1 MYDCGGRVHLSL
13 RVYKRPMAIA
23 APNSGTSYTALS
35 PGQNYGVPLATVTT
49 LFFMW
54 GFLTCL
60 NDILVPHL
68 KSIFDLNY
76 TKVML
81 IQFAFFGAYFI
92 FSLPSAKIID
102 WMGYQRSMVLGLL
115 TMGVG
120 AFLFVPAASV
130 PSYPLFL
137 GALIVLAAGIT
148 CLQVAANPYVT
159 VLGKPETASS
169 RLNLTQAFNS
179 LGTFLAP
186 FFGGLFILTAAPKSA
201 DEIRA
206 LAPDAALAYRLHEA
220 ATVKMPYVALGIALV
235 LLAVAIGSF
244 KLPNIE
250 HAQHKVGEKVSDSIW
265 KHPNLIFGAIGIFVY
280 VGAEV
285 SIGSFLV
292 NYFGQPEIGGLTE
305 KVAASFVAF
314 YWGGAMLGRFIGSSL
329 LGGAKAAYM
338 AVFTAASVVLILLS
352 YPLAGQLPSGY
363 TPGVPNLTFLA
374 WLVVAGRELFVLVA
388 IASATIL
395 LIALA
400 RGGKTTAPTGALLA
414 ICAISTSV
422 LVAVSMMTNGHFA
435 MWSIILVGF
444 FNSIMFP
451 SIFTLGVAE
460 LGPLTGD
467 GSGVLIMAIV
477 GGAIIPVAQG
487 WIADHIGI
495 HHAFFLPVLCY
506 LYILYF
512 ALHGSKPNSERY
524 GLA

>member
-1 MYDCGGRVHLSL
+1 
-13 RVYKRPMAIA
+13 MAIVTPRNSVASTAPETSTSYA
-23 APNSGTSYTALS
+23 AP
-35 PGQNYGVPLATVTT
+35 LAVVTT

-76 TKVML
+76 RQVML
-81 IQFAFFGAYFI
+81 VQFAFFGAYFL
-92 FSLPSAKIID
+92 FSIPSAKVID
-102 WMGYQRSMVLGLL
+102 WIGYQRSMVLGLL
-115 TMGVG
+115 IMGLG

-137 GALIVLAAGIT
+137 VALIVLAAGIT

-159 VLGKPETASS
+159 ALGKPSTASS

-186 FFGGLFILTAAPKSA
+186 FFGGLLILSAAPKA
-201 DEIRA
+201 IDEIRA
-206 LAPDAALAYRLHEA
+206 LAPDALQAYRLHEA
-220 ATVKMPYVALGIALV
+220 ATVKTPYIGLGIALV
-235 LLAVAIGSF
+235 VLAIAIGSF
-244 KLPNIE
+244 KLPKIPQ
-250 HAQHKVGEKVSDSIW
+250 AQHQIGEKVDDSIW
-265 KHPNLIFGAIGIFVY
+265 RHNNLIFGAIAIFVY

-292 NYFGQPEIGGLTE
+292 NYFTQPEIGGLTE

-314 YWGGAMLGRFIGSSL
+314 YWGGAMIGRFIGSGLLQKVKTGQL
-329 LGGAKAAYM
+329 LG
-338 AVFTAASVVLILLS
+338 IC
-352 YPLAGQLPSGY
+352 
-363 TPGVPNLTFLA
+363 
-374 WLVVAGRELFVLVA
+374 
-388 IASATIL
+388 
-395 LIALA
+395 
-400 RGGKTTAPTGALLA
+400 A
-414 ICAISTSV
+414 ICAAALVTTSMLST
-422 LVAVSMMTNGHFA
+422 GHFA

-467 GSGVLIMAIV
+467 GSGIMIMAIV
-477 GGAIIPVAQG
+477 GGALIPLAQG
-487 WIADHIGI
+487 AIADRIGI
-495 HHAFFLPVLCY
+495 HHAFFLPVICY

-512 ALHGSKPNSERY
+512 ALSGSKPNSERQSR
-524 GLA
+524 A

>member
-1 MYDCGGRVHLSL
+1 
-13 RVYKRPMAIA
+13 MANISVSGA
-23 APNSGTSYTALS
+23 GVTSGTVQSYKGPLS
-35 PGQNYGVPLATVTT
+35 VVTT

-76 TKVML
+76 AQVML

-92 FSLPSAKIID
+92 FSIPSAKIID
-102 WMGYQRSMVLGLL
+102 WIGYQRSMVAGLL
-115 TMGVG
+115 MMGLG

-186 FFGGLFILTAAPKSA
+186 FFGGLLILSAAPKA
-201 DEIRA
+201 MDEIRA
-206 LAPDAALAYRLHEA
+206 MAPDALQTYRLHEA
-220 ATVKMPYVALGIALV
+220 ATVKTPYVGLGITLV
-235 LLAVAIGSF
+235 LLAIAIASF
-244 KLPNIE
+244 KLPKIE
-250 HAQHKVGEKVSDSIW
+250 HAQHKAGEKINDSIW
-265 KHPNLIFGAIGIFVY
+265 KHPNLVYGAIAIFVY

-292 NYFGQPEIGGLTE
+292 NYFSQPDIGGLTE

-314 YWGGAMLGRFIGSSL
+314 YWGGAMLGRFIGSNF
-329 LGGAKAAYM
+329 LGGTKAKYM
-338 AVFTAASVVLILLS
+338 WIVSALSIALILLS
-352 YPLAGQLPSGY
+352 YPIGNQIPAGYQ
-363 TPGVPNLTFLA
+363 PGVPNLMWLA
-374 WLVVAGRELFVLVA
+374 WLLFEGRPLFVLVA
-388 IASATIL
+388 IAAAVIAVVATWK
-395 LIALA
+395 
-400 RGGKTTAPTGALLA
+400 GGKATANTGLLLG
-414 ICAISTSV
+414 ICALSTSV
-422 LVAVSMMTNGHFA
+422 LVAISMLSTGHAA
-435 MWSIILVGF
+435 MWTIILVGF

-467 GSGVLIMAIV
+467 GSGLLIMAIV
-477 GGAIIPVAQG
+477 GGAIVPVAQG
-487 WIADHIGI
+487 WIADRIGI
-495 HHAFFLPVLCY
+495 HHAFFLPVICY
-506 LYILYF
+506 LYILFF
-512 ALHGSKPNSERY
+512 ALSGSKPNCERY
-524 GLA
+524 SL

>member
-1 MYDCGGRVHLSL
+1 MVNISTTNQAPGGVDARLETA
-13 RVYKRPMAIA
+13 K
-23 APNSGTSYTALS
+23 SY
-35 PGQNYGVPLATVTT
+35 GGPLAIVTT

-68 KSIFDLNY
+68 KSIFELNY
-76 TKVML
+76 AEVML
-81 IQFAFFGAYFI
+81 VQFAFFGAYFV
-92 FSLPSAKIID
+92 FSIPSAKIID
-102 WMGYQRSMVLGLL
+102 WMGYQRSMVAGLL
-115 TMGVG
+115 TMGLG

-130 PSYPLFL
+130 PSFPLFL

-186 FFGGLFILTAAPKSA
+186 FFGGLLILSAAAKSV
-201 DEIRA
+201 EEVRA
-206 LAPDAALAYRLHEA
+206 LTPDALQAYRLQEA
-220 ATVKMPYVALGIALV
+220 ATVKTPYVGLGIALV
-235 LLAVAIGSF
+235 LLAIAIGSF
-244 KLPNIE
+244 KLPKIE
-250 HAQHKVGEKVSDSIW
+250 HAQHKVGEKVNDSIW
-265 KHPNLIFGAIGIFVY
+265 RHANLIFGAIAIFVY

-292 NYFGQPEIGGLTE
+292 NYFHEPEIGGLAE

-329 LGGAKAAYM
+329 LSGAKSTYMSAVAAICI
-338 AVFTAASVVLILLS
+338 ALILLS
-352 YPLAGQLPSGY
+352 YPIGSHLPAGYQ
-363 TPGVPNLTFLA
+363 PGVPNLTWLG
-374 WLVVAGRELFVLVA
+374 WLVVAGRPLLALVA
-388 IASATIL
+388 MASAIIAIL
-395 LIALA
+395 GAV
-400 RGGKTTAPTGALLA
+400 RGGQVAPKTGTLLG
-414 ICAISTSV
+414 ICAIATSV
-422 LVAVSMMTNGHFA
+422 LVAISMLSSGHVA

-467 GSGVLIMAIV
+467 GSGILIMAIV
-477 GGAIIPVAQG
+477 GGAIVPLAQG
-487 WIADHIGI
+487 WIADQIGI
-495 HHAFFLPVLCY
+495 HHAFFLPVICY
-506 LYILYF
+506 LDILFF
-512 ALHGSKPNSERY
+512 ALSGSKPNSER
-524 GLA
+524 LARA